1 MPNNLVWLNG
11 KIISEDKACIP
22 INDPSFLYGYGLFE
36 TMRAY
41 KRKIFALENHL
52 ERLYRGAKI
61 LNLDLGKKIDF
72 KKIINEVLKLNP
84 LYQNSRIRLNI
95 WQREKGVSIL
105 VSLKKYIVQDEK
117 YKIGFKTIIAKKV
130 FINEK
135 DIISQI
141 KSMNRLIYQLAY
153 QEAEENF
160 ADEALILNTRS
171 FLSDGSRTNIFL
183 VKKNCL
189 FTPSLVSGCLSGITR
204 KLVLTLAKINKIKIV
219 EKSILPEEV
228 FKADEVFLTNSL
240 IEIMPVSSYQGKN
253 IKMGIVTQSL
263 IKEYKKLIFKPE

>member
-11 KIISEDKACIP
+11 KIISEDKVCIS
-22 INDPSFLYGYGLFE
+22 INDPGFLYGYGLFE

-41 KRKIFALENHL
+41 KRKIFALEEHL
-52 ERLYRGAKI
+52 KRLQQGIRTIDLKI
-61 LNLDLGKKIDF
+61 DKKIDF
-72 KKIINEVLKLNP
+72 KKIMDEVLKVNP
-84 LYQNSRIRLNI
+84 RYQNSRLRLNI
-95 WQREKGVSIL
+95 WQAEKGVSIL
-105 VSLKKYIVQDEK
+105 VSLKEYVMHDEK
-117 YKIGFKTIIAKKV
+117 YKIGFKTIITKKV

-153 QEAEENF
+153 QEAKLNS
-160 ADEALILNTRS
+160 ADEALILNTCG

-189 FTPSLVSGCLSGITR
+189 FTPSLTSGCLSGITR
-204 KLVLTLAKINKIKIV
+204 KLVINLAKINKIKII
-219 EKSILPEEV
+219 EKNILPEEI

-240 IEIMPVSSYQGKN
+240 IEIMPVSSCEGKTIN
-253 IKMGIVTQSL
+253 LGPITQNL
-263 IKEYKKLIFKPE
+263 IKEYKKLLFK